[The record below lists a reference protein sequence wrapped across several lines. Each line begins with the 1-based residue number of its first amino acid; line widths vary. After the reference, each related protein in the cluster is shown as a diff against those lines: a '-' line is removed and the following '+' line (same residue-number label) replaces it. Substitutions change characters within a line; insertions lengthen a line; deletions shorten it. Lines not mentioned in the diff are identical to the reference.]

1 MRLISLLTAGAAGF
15 FFGRF
20 LRAGDLEAEQQFLH
34 PEQLALRL
42 DIGDGSGFELWR
54 RTRSMAAAA
63 PDERVFELDTTSGEL
78 VFGDGAHGASPP
90 PNAEIRIAYRAGG
103 GSAGHLS

>member
-1 MRLISLLTAGAAGF
+1 VRLISLLTAGAAGF

-42 DIGDGSGFELWR
+42 DIGDGNGFGLWR
-54 RTRSMAAAA
+54 RTHSVASAG
-63 PDERVFELDTTSGEL
+63 PDERGFELDSTSGEL

-90 PNAEIRIAYRAGG
+90 PTVEVRAAYRTGG
-103 GSAGHLS
+103 GSAGHVP

>member
-1 MRLISLLTAGAAGF
+1 VRLISLVTAGAAGF

-20 LRAGDLEAEQQFLH
+20 LRAGDLEAEQQFLR

-42 DIGDGSGFELWR
+42 DIGDANGFQLWR
-54 RTRSMAAAA
+54 QTRSVAAAG
-63 PDERVFELDTTSGEL
+63 PNERVFELDTTSGEV

-90 PNAEIRIAYRAGG
+90 ATTDVRVAYRTGG
-103 GSAGHLS
+103 GSAGQVP